1 MIDQIDLSTYLPQ
14 YVSDYREIKQIAIGE
29 TPEIETLKN
38 ELQIISNNQY
48 IISCDETG
56 IKRFETLLHIS
67 PNKDDTLNIRK
78 SRVLSKW
85 NNLMPITLKSL
96 KIMLN
101 ELCGEQSYNLNI
113 DYDNY
118 VLYIS
123 FDALSQNRKNEYD
136 GFLREI
142 IPANLCINSKLH
154 YNSVKAIVY
163 TACHFKAAQ
172 SITVYPYFPE
182 PYAAKSNVS
191 GMLTYKTGMN
201 IKIGGLK

>member
-1 MIDQIDLSTYLPQ
+1 MKLREYWPEFIKDILEFDQIAEAEQPEFDKAHKDVKEFTDNFFLLTLNEYGCKRWEKILSIPTKSKELKERREEIILKYLDQIPYTYK
-14 YVSDYREIKQIAIGE
+14 SFIKYLEAMCGKGNFNVF
-29 TPEIETLKN
+29 LDN
-38 ELQIISNNQY
+38 DNY
-48 IISCDETG
+48 II
-56 IKRFETLLHIS
+56 
-67 PNKDDTLNIRK
+67 
-78 SRVLSKW
+78 
-85 NNLMPITLKSL
+85 
-96 KIMLN
+96 
-101 ELCGEQSYNLNI
+101 
-113 DYDNY
+113 
-118 VLYIS
+118 YIS
-123 FDALSQNRKNEYD
+123 FDISKQFKKEEYD
-136 GFLREI
+136 SCIRKI